1 MVKRRNLHP
10 SLVQRRLAGLAG
22 LACVWTSFFGLA
34 SSACANETPLT
45 FSPAVNFFFPE
56 PFFPTMFR
64 ARDLDGDGR
73 LDVAVAGRDPDRR
86 LFVLR
91 GGVAA
96 TFSVMQILP
105 ADGFTD
111 WLEFADLDRDG
122 LVDLMTAWR
131 GDVPRLVMY
140 PGVGGGMFGA
150 PEVLVGVAE
159 DGATA
164 AGMGRDPQGVAV
176 GDFDGDGDIDVA
188 VTQYAGLGV
197 DVFTNQGRVAGAL
210 RFERTSR
217 VRLGAFLGGFG
228 YPRVILAGDV
238 DGDGD
243 LDLVANQ
250 IGGGR
255 VAVLRNE
262 GGRFPRAV
270 EYRAPLI
277 GEQRPGI
284 SSMQLVDLDGD
295 GDLDIALPGLLLD
308 SPQKIV
314 AFVNDGSGSFTQ
326 RLVGVGAD
334 LGYAFAIACA
344 DFDGDGDVDAV
355 TGQALPGGLAILRRV
370 GGAPNGSFE
379 FEVDAAPQ
387 FGQLTRHLDTFDV
400 DGDCD
405 LDIVGI
411 DGPGRVLFVR
421 RNTTPQVTSCDGVAA
436 LRRGGATDVAGA
448 INLGDAEAAVHPDE
462 AQKRPRAVPREPVVV
477 YDLDENGVRDA
488 ADVAMWLLNLR
499 RAPTSASASPAPVSV
514 RDASTS
520 RKEVRP

>member
-164 AGMGRDPQGVAV
+164 AGM
-176 GDFDGDGDIDVA
+176 
-188 VTQYAGLGV
+188 
-197 DVFTNQGRVAGAL
+197 
-210 RFERTSR
+210 E
-217 VRLGAFLGGFG
+217 
-228 YPRVILAGDV
+228 
-238 DGDGD
+238 
-243 LDLVANQ
+243 
-250 IGGGR
+250 
-255 VAVLRNE
+255 
-262 GGRFPRAV
+262 
-270 EYRAPLI
+270 
-277 GEQRPGI
+277 
-284 SSMQLVDLDGD
+284 
-295 GDLDIALPGLLLD
+295 
-308 SPQKIV
+308 
-314 AFVNDGSGSFTQ
+314 
-326 RLVGVGAD
+326 
-334 LGYAFAIACA
+334 
-344 DFDGDGDVDAV
+344 
-355 TGQALPGGLAILRRV
+355 
-370 GGAPNGSFE
+370 
-379 FEVDAAPQ
+379 
-387 FGQLTRHLDTFDV
+387 
-400 DGDCD
+400 
-405 LDIVGI
+405 
-411 DGPGRVLFVR
+411 
-421 RNTTPQVTSCDGVAA
+421 
-436 LRRGGATDVAGA
+436 
-448 INLGDAEAAVHPDE
+448 
-462 AQKRPRAVPREPVVV
+462 
-477 YDLDENGVRDA
+477 
-488 ADVAMWLLNLR
+488 
-499 RAPTSASASPAPVSV
+499 
-514 RDASTS
+514 
-520 RKEVRP
+520 